1 MREKTNGK
9 EIVRPGATRFATA
22 YLSLKSLY
30 TLKDPLKALFV
41 CDIWTTSKLAKTNAG
56 KKTHDTMLSTEF
68 WNSVEDYLRASAP
81 LLIVLRATDGDEKSA
96 MPDVAALMAEA
107 KEKIKIT
114 FATQNKP
121 GLIKNIMAII
131 EKHWLKQMD
140 HPLYGATLNPR
151 KLFPL
156 IKADDDETVW

>member
-56 KKTHDTMLSTEF
+56 KKHMTLCSLL
-68 WNSVEDYLRASAP
+68 NSGTQLKIGLELQP
-81 LLIVLRATDGDEKSA
+81 HCLLC
-96 MPDVAALMAEA
+96 
-107 KEKIKIT
+107 
-114 FATQNKP
+114 
-121 GLIKNIMAII
+121 
-131 EKHWLKQMD
+131 
-140 HPLYGATLNPR
+140 
-151 KLFPL
+151 
-156 IKADDDETVW
+156 